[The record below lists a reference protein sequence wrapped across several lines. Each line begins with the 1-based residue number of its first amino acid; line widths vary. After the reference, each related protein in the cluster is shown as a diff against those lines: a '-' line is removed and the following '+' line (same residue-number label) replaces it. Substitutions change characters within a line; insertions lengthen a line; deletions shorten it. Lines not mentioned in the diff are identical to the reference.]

1 MRVVSCVLAAILLG
15 AALTATPRA
24 ARADPNPNEI
34 SVGGVWVSNITHDG
48 AGYTADQR
56 AVEVRKRI
64 TDILS
69 NPKYRQAGA
78 VVSVR
83 PLGAAA
89 TIYVGDQLAMTVMP
103 EDAAGTGVTTVELAK
118 QWAQRLAQGLSKAL
132 PDANFHTF

>member
-1 MRVVSCVLAAILLG
+1 MRLLSCILAAVLLAATLTAMPG
-15 AALTATPRA
+15 AAL
-24 ARADPNPNEI
+24 ADVHEI
-34 SVGGVWVSNITHDG
+34 SVGGVWVSNITHDA

-56 AVEVRKRI
+56 VVEVRKRI
-64 TDILS
+64 TEILS
-69 NPKYRQAGA
+69 NPKYRHAGA

-103 EDAAGTGVTTVELAK
+103 EDAAGTTVTPMELAK

>member
-1 MRVVSCVLAAILLG
+1 MRTPVSYALAALL
-15 AALTATPRA
+15 LTAISAGLPRPA
-24 ARADPNPNEI
+24 LADPHEI
-34 SVGGVWVSNITHDG
+34 SVGGVWVSNITHDA
-48 AGYTADQR
+48 AGYTADERVVQ
-56 AVEVRKRI
+56 VNKRI

-78 VVSVR
+78 LVSVR

-103 EDAAGTGVTTVELAK
+103 EDAAGTSVTTVELAK
-118 QWAQRLAQGLSKAL
+118 QWAQRLAQGLSKAI